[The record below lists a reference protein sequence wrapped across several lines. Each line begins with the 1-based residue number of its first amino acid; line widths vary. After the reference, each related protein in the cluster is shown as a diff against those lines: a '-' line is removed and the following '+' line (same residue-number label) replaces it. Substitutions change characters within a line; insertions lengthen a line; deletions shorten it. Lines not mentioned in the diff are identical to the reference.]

1 MRSLGNRVTPPKME
15 KINSIHS
22 SFNRMN
28 WRPAAGFFASRMIF
42 TLDCTF
48 AIDKTSIGFRDFV
61 DKQNY
66 IYF

>member
-1 MRSLGNRVTPPKME
+1 
-15 KINSIHS
+15 
-22 SFNRMN
+22 MN
-28 WRPAAGFFASRMIF
+28 WRQAAGFFASRIIF
-42 TLDCTF
+42 TLGYTF